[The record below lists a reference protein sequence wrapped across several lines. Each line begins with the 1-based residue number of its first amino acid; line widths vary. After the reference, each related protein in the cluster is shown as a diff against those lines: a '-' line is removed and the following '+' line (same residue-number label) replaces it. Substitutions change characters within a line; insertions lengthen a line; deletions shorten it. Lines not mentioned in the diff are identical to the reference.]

1 MLKNKNE
8 ELVSPSSRIDGP
20 FISKISLHEVNTL
33 ITDLEG
39 KILTV
44 IDASMTE
51 QKQREAVKS
60 LLKQYIWGDFD
71 KVRDWYYNQK
81 DGMSSS
87 FPFRGN
93 ASEPVI

>member
-1 MLKNKNE
+1 MSKNITSFVSPNGDEPFKNKIN
-8 ELVSPSSRIDGP
+8 
-20 FISKISLHEVNTL
+20 LHQVNTL

-44 IDASMTE
+44 IDASITD

-60 LLKQYIWGDFD
+60 LLRQYIWGDFD
-71 KVRDWYYNQK
+71 KVRNWFYDQTETSC
-81 DGMSSS
+81 GS

-93 ASEPVI
+93 SEPEL